1 MPRKKRILLAAGAI
15 LLAGFLFTA
24 FILPLIV
31 RSQLEKQVGK
41 ATGRVCSVGGVSIN
55 PLNWSVKVR
64 GVRVAERD
72 ARATFVSFSSL
83 GFRVSPAS
91 IVRLA
96 PVVNDLKL
104 HSPYLHI
111 VRTGPNR
118 YNFTEIIERQPK
130 KESKPAARFSLNNIV
145 IDSGR
150 VDFEDLAL
158 AKPTSHA
165 LREIAIQLPFIS
177 NISYLADRYVDPR
190 VSAMVNGAPFSF
202 GGKLRPFAKGME
214 ATVRLDLK
222 SVDIPYYAAYFPATL
237 PVAVKSGTLSTD
249 LEISHRLT
257 NGGKPDIVISGRSSL
272 QGLGLAE
279 KSGRP
284 LLGAKGVVLEIAR
297 AELLK
302 REFDITLLAINA
314 PEVTVSRESGGQWN
328 FRTLDGKKPPADA
341 LPEKEDAA
349 KSGEKA
355 IVMLRTLAITD
366 GTVRFRD
373 AVPRGGFATD
383 LHGVKIKVDALATYG
398 ETPAKWLL
406 SFATGRGEQGEA
418 EGDLLL
424 TPLSVNSSVR
434 LSGLVLESAYPYLAS
449 SLTAPVRGRAD
460 FSAVFAFSPVAGLTL
475 DQAKLGLKGV
485 KVPFGPTDFLQLT
498 SVIAEGGSLRLKER
512 TAAVGRITVAGGR
525 AELSRDAS
533 GRMSTELLKQ
543 PSVSTLR
550 QSGEGSPIRWK
561 LGTLAISGFDAA
573 FTDNTREE
581 SPRFALGRI
590 KADASSLSGPVFGE
604 FPFSVSAGYGGQGEL
619 SVKGR
624 LLPTP
629 LKLKADLVVKRLP
642 LLDFEPY
649 LPEGVNV
656 LLLDGKLDSRLNVT
670 IARQG
675 SGLVGTF
682 RGDGGVRDF
691 HVLDAEEEEDLL
703 KWESLQLDG
712 ITGTISPFA
721 LSMTG
726 VTLNDYY
733 ARVIINKGGRINL
746 QELYTPPARQA
757 GPAATTAPAAAP
769 PPPAGGGAPPART
782 IRIDSI
788 TLQDGEVHFSDH
800 HLNRDFETTMLSLGG
815 RVTGL
820 SSEAATL
827 ADIDLRGNL
836 ENHSPLTI
844 VGKIN
849 PLRGDLFLDMAINFS
864 DIELSPM
871 TPYSGTYLGYA
882 IDKGKLSLALKYKVD
897 RKQLSAEN
905 SVFLDQFTFGD
916 RIESQKA
923 TSLPVRLAVALL
935 KDRKGEIH
943 LDLPLSG
950 RTDDPKFS
958 VWGVIGQMLKNLLV
972 KAATSPLSLLQS
984 AFGGGE
990 DFSSVAFA
998 PGTSQLAP
1006 AEEAKL
1012 RNLARALSERP
1023 GIKLEISGF
1032 ADRER
1037 DPEGYRQELLL
1048 KKMKS
1053 EKFLA
1058 VVKEKRESAGLS
1070 AEAMEI
1076 PTAEQSRWLK
1086 AVYEKEKFPRPRTII
1101 GTLKALPDA
1110 EMRKLILANT
1120 AVGDQQLR
1128 QLARERAMVVTD
1140 FLVREGRLP
1149 QERLFEKSGDPLAPP
1164 KKEGV
1169 TGPRVEFGVAG

>member
-1 MPRKKRILLAAGAI
+1 MPRKKRILLAAGVI

-24 FILPLIV
+24 FILPMIV

-41 ATGRVCSVGGVSIN
+41 ATGRLCSVEGVSIN
-55 PLNWSVKVR
+55 PLNWSVRVR

-111 VRTGPNR
+111 VRTGSNR

-130 KESKPAARFSLNNIV
+130 KESKPPLRFSLNNIV

-150 VDFEDLAL
+150 VDFEDRAL
-158 AKPTSHA
+158 AKPTRHE
-165 LREIAIQLPFIS
+165 LRDIAIQLPFIS

-190 VSAMVNGAPFSF
+190 VSAIVNGAPFNF
-202 GGKLRPFAKGME
+202 GGKLKPFAKGLE
-214 ATVRLDLK
+214 ATVKLDLK
-222 SVDIPYYAAYFPATL
+222 RVDIPYYAAYFPATL
-237 PVAVKSGTLSTD
+237 PVAVKTGTLSTD
-249 LEISHRLT
+249 LEIGHRLVS
-257 NGGKPDIVISGRSSL
+257 GGKPDMTIRGRCGV
-272 QGLGLAE
+272 QGLSLAE

-284 LLGAKGVVLEIAR
+284 LLVVKGVALEIAR

-302 REFDITLLAINA
+302 RAFDITSLAIDA
-314 PEVTVSRESGGQWN
+314 PEVTVSRQSGGEWN
-328 FRTLDGKKPPADA
+328 FRTLGGKNPPPDA

-349 KSGEKA
+349 KGGEKA
-355 IVMLRTLAITD
+355 RVMFRTLAITD
-366 GTVRFRD
+366 GTVHFRD

-383 LHGVKIKVDALATYG
+383 LHGVTLKVDTLATYG
-398 ETPAKWLL
+398 ETPASWLL
-406 SFATGRGEQGEA
+406 SFATGRGEKGDA
-418 EGDLLL
+418 EGDLLIS
-424 TPLSVNSSVR
+424 PLKVISRVN
-434 LSGLVLESAYPYLAS
+434 LSGIVLEAAYPYLAGV
-449 SLTAPVRGRAD
+449 LTAPVKGRAD
-460 FSAVFAFSPVAGLTL
+460 FGAVLAFSGEKGFTM
-475 DQAKLGLKGV
+475 DQARLALKGV
-485 KVPFGPTDFLQLT
+485 RVPFGPTDFLQLT
-498 SVIAEGGSLRLKER
+498 SVIAEGGSLLLKER
-512 TAAVGRITVAGGR
+512 TAAVSRITIAGGR
-525 AELSRDAS
+525 AELSRDES
-533 GRMSTELLKQ
+533 GRMSTDLLKQ

-550 QSGEGSPIRWK
+550 QSGQGDPIRWK
-561 LGTLAISGFDAA
+561 LGRLAISGFDAA
-573 FTDNTREE
+573 FTDNTREG
-581 SPRFALGRI
+581 SPRLALGRVR
-590 KADASSLSGPVFGE
+590 ADASTMSGPVFGE
-604 FPFSVSAGYGGQGEL
+604 FPFSVSAVYGGQGEL
-619 SVKGR
+619 SAKGR
-624 LLPTP
+624 LLPAP

-649 LPEGVNV
+649 LPDGVNV
-656 LLLDGKLDSRLNVT
+656 LLLDGKLDSRLNLD
-670 IARQG
+670 IARKG
-675 SGLVGTF
+675 GGLAGTF
-682 RGDGGVRDF
+682 RGDGGIRDF
-691 HVLDAEEEEDLL
+691 HILDEEEEEDLL

-712 ITGTISPFA
+712 VTGTISPFA

-733 ARVIINKGGRINL
+733 ARVIISKGGRINL

-757 GPAATTAPAAAP
+757 GQAAVSPPAAAP
-769 PPPAGGGAPPART
+769 PPPSGGSAPPARA

-800 HLNRDFETTMLSLGG
+800 HLNRDFETTMLNLGG

-820 SSEAATL
+820 SSDSAAM

-836 ENHSPLTI
+836 ENHSPLKI

-897 RKQLSAEN
+897 QKQLSAEN

-972 KAATSPLSLLQS
+972 KAATSPLALLQS

-998 PGTSQLAP
+998 PGTSHLAP

-1023 GIKLEISGF
+1023 GIKLEVAGF
-1032 ADRER
+1032 ADLER

-1053 EKFLA
+1053 EKFLS

-1070 AEAMEI
+1070 AETMEI

-1101 GTLKALPDA
+1101 GTLKELPDE

-1120 AVGDQQLR
+1120 AVGEQQLR
-1128 QLARERAMVVTD
+1128 QLARERAMVVTN
-1140 FLVREGRLP
+1140 FLTREGKLP
-1149 QERLFEKSGDPLAPP
+1149 QERLFEKSGDVFGPP
-1164 KKEGV
+1164 AKEGMA
-1169 TGPRVEFGVAG
+1169 GPRVEFGVSD